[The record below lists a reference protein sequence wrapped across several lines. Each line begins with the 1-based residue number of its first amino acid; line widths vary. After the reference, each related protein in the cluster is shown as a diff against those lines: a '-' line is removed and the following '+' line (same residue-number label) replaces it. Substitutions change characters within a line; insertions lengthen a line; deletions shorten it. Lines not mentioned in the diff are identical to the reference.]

1 MIDLPENIKSKLA
14 VLPSKPGVYRYFN
27 KEGELIYVGKAKNLK
42 RRVSSYFNK
51 EQFGKTKVLVSK
63 IADLEYSIVDS
74 ESEALLLENTMI
86 KQYKPRYNILLKDD
100 KTYPWLCVKNEPFPR
115 VFLTRKKVND
125 GSDYFGPYPS
135 VRTAHILLDLLGQ
148 AYQMRTCRT
157 PLTVQNIEKGKYKV
171 CLDFHIHKCGGPC
184 EGYVSQEDYG
194 KMISEIKEIVRGNL
208 QSVLRDLKAQMMDYA
223 SRMEFE
229 KAQVIKEKYDLLENY
244 RSRSTVVSTTIHNVE
259 VFSYIDDNE
268 SFYVN
273 YMKVVDGAV
282 IQSHSFEMKRRL
294 EESAEELLL
303 LAITELRQQ
312 LVNHATEIIVPV
324 KLDYTIDNVEVFS
337 YIDDNES
344 FYVNYM
350 KVVDGAVIQSHS
362 FEMKRR
368 LEESAE
374 ELLLLAITE
383 LRQQL
388 VNHATEIIVPVKLDY
403 TIDNVEFTIPQR
415 GDKKQLLELSR
426 RNAAQY
432 KIDLERQ
439 RSLVDPERHQKRVM
453 NQLKEELHLPVMPEV
468 IECFDNSNFQGDY
481 PVAAMVQF
489 VNGKPN
495 KSAYRHF
502 DIKTVVGPDD
512 YASMKEVVRRRYSRL
527 IAEGQPL
534 PNLIITD
541 GGKGQMEVVR
551 QVIED
556 ELHVEIPIAGLVK
569 DDRHRTNEMLY
580 GFPPKVVGVKL
591 NSELFRLLTYIQDE
605 VHRFAI
611 THHRKKFEKGFMHSE
626 LADIKGIGK
635 ATAEKL
641 LLELKSVANIKEASE
656 GRLAEVIGPAK
667 AKLVYL
673 HFHSKA

>member
-1 MIDLPENIKSKLA
+1 MIDLPENIKAKLA
-14 VLPSKPGVYRYFN
+14 VLPSKPGVYRYFD
-27 KEGELIYVGKAKNLK
+27 KDGELIYVGKAKNLK

-148 AYQMRTCRT
+148 AYQMRSCRT
-157 PLTVQNIEKGKYKV
+157 PLTVQNVEKGKYKV

-194 KMISEIKEIVRGNL
+194 KMIAEIKEIVRGNL
-208 QSVLRDLKAQMMDYA
+208 QSVLRDLKAQMMDCA

-294 EESAEELLL
+294 EETAEELLL

-312 LVNHATEIIVPV
+312 MGNHSHEIIVPM
-324 KLDYTIDNVEVFS
+324 KLDY
-337 YIDDNES
+337 
-344 FYVNYM
+344 
-350 KVVDGAVIQSHS
+350 A
-362 FEMKRR
+362 
-368 LEESAE
+368 
-374 ELLLLAITE
+374 
-383 LRQQL
+383 
-388 VNHATEIIVPVKLDY
+388 
-403 TIDNVEFTIPQR
+403 IDNVEFTIPQR

-432 KIDLERQ
+432 KIDLEHQ
-439 RSLVDPERHQKRVM
+439 RSLVDPERHQKQVL
-453 NQLKEELHLPVMPEV
+453 NQLKESLGLPVLPEV

-551 QVIED
+551 QVVED
-556 ELHVEIPIAGLVK
+556 DLHVEIPIAGLVK

-626 LADIKGIGK
+626 LADIKGVGK

-641 LLELKSVANIKEASE
+641 LLELKSVANIKEANE
-656 GRLAEVIGPAK
+656 ERLAEVIGPAK
-667 AKLVYL
+667 AKLVFA
-673 HFHSKA
+673 HFRESRN